1 MDFQYNSTVLIIF
14 DLTSFSM
21 NYRHQIDYILFE
33 TWEELEDQDRQL
45 VHAARGT
52 CENAYA
58 PYSKFSVGAAALL
71 SNGDVILGN
80 NQENVAYPSGLC
92 AERVALFYAGANFPK
107 EYVNTLCI
115 VAKGELLPYDQLLSP
130 CGGCRQVMLETEN
143 RQHRPMRVVLVSQNM
158 RTIVFHSA
166 ADLLPFAFGTN
177 Q

>member
-1 MDFQYNSTVLIIF
+1 
-14 DLTSFSM
+14 M

-58 PYSKFSVGAAALL
+58 PYS
-71 SNGDVILGN
+71 
-80 NQENVAYPSGLC
+80 
-92 AERVALFYAGANFPK
+92 
-107 EYVNTLCI
+107 
-115 VAKGELLPYDQLLSP
+115 
-130 CGGCRQVMLETEN
+130 